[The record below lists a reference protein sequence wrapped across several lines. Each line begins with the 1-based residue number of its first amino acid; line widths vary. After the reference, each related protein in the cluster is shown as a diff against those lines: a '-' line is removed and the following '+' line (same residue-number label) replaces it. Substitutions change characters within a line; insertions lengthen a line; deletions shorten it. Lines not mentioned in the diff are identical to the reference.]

1 MEVVRPPAVA
11 GMFYPADK
19 NELER
24 LIKMLLD
31 QNIPSEKFDHIYG
44 IVSPHAGY
52 IYSGGTAAFGY
63 NTVKGKNYETVVVIS
78 PSHREYFPGVS
89 IYDGDAYSTP
99 LGVVEV
105 DKVMREALTD
115 NSKIIFTS
123 IQGHRGEHAL
133 EVQIPFLQVVLSDF
147 QILPITMGDQSKL
160 FIDELAETL
169 SKIVDEKTLIVAS
182 SDLSHF
188 YSREQAEVLDS
199 RIIERINNFDYS
211 GLQNDLNIKN
221 SEACGGGGIVAMM
234 KALDLKNINHAK
246 VLAHTDSGDVSGDT
260 SEVVG
265 YLSAVVYK

>member
-31 QNIPSEKFDHIYG
+31 KNIPNEQFNHIYG

-52 IYSGGTAAFGY
+52 IYSGGTAAFAY
-63 NTVKGKNYETVVVIS
+63 NTVKEKDYETVVVIS
-78 PSHREYFPGVS
+78 PSHREYFPGIS

-99 LGVVEV
+99 LGIVEV

-123 IQGHRGEHAL
+123 VQGHRSEHAL
-133 EVQIPFLQVVLSDF
+133 EVQIPFLQVVLRDF
-147 QILPITMGDQSKL
+147 KILPITMGDQSKL
-160 FIDELAETL
+160 FIDELAEAL
-169 SKIVDEKTLIVAS
+169 SKIVDEKILIVAS

-188 YSREQAEVLDS
+188 YSRDQAEILDS
-199 RIIERINNFDYS
+199 RIIERINNFDYL
-211 GLQNDLNIKN
+211 GLQSDLDNKN

-234 KALDLKNINHAK
+234 RAFDIRNINHAK

>member
-1 MEVVRPPAVA
+1 MEVVRKPAVA

-19 NELER
+19 NELEK

-31 QNIPSEKFDHIYG
+31 QNIPSEQFDHISG

-52 IYSGGTAAFGY
+52 IYSGGTAAFAY

-89 IYDGDAYSTP
+89 IYEGDAYSSP

-105 DKVMREALTD
+105 DKNLRDKIID
-115 NSKIIFTS
+115 NSKTIFPGA
-123 IQGHRGEHAL
+123 QGHRGEHAL
-133 EVQIPFLQVVLSDF
+133 EVQIPFLQVVLNDF
-147 QILPITMGDQSKL
+147 KILPITMGDQSKI
-160 FIDELAETL
+160 FVDELAESL

-188 YSREQAEVLDS
+188 YSRKQAEILDS
-199 RIIERINNFDYS
+199 RIIERINDFDYL
-211 GLQNDLNIKN
+211 GLQNDLDNKN